1 MTKFHDCCEI
11 HVNHENI
18 YSQIFGGMRYLT
30 FKMHIR
36 HLEQIFSIDKGVPV
50 DLFSFWQILH
60 ITMLFIQVRFLAE
73 AINFVSLSI
82 PTIKY
87 YCTL

>member
-1 MTKFHDCCEI
+1 MIVVKFTKITKILFHKY
-11 HVNHENI
+11 V
-18 YSQIFGGMRYLT
+18 FGGIRYLT

-36 HLEQIFSIDKGVPV
+36 HLEQSFSIDKGVPV
-50 DLFSFWQILH
+50 DLFSFWQILR

-82 PTIKY
+82 PTIKCY
-87 YCTL
+87 RT

>member
-11 HVNHENI
+11 HENYENI
-18 YSQIFGGMRYLT
+18 VSQIFGGIRYLT
-30 FKMHIR
+30 FKMYIR

-50 DLFSFWQILH
+50 DLFSFWQILS

-73 AINFVSLSI
+73 ATNFVSLSI

-87 YCTL
+87 YRT